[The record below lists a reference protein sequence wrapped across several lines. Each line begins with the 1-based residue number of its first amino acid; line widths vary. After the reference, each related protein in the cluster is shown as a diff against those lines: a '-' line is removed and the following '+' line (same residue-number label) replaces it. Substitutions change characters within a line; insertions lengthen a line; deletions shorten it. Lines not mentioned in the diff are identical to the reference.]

1 MGFLDTIANL
11 IWARIKPEIDEM
23 QATAKTELDEWQA
36 LAQKELDEW
45 QTLAETQLDE
55 WRTEAMAMLK
65 EALPEMAGKIAEQAV
80 LTTFA
85 HTQVDEA
92 ANAVSGVITDIVG
105 RLGFPFRR

>member
-23 QATAKTELDEWQA
+23 QATAKTELDEWQV
-36 LAQKELDEW
+36 
-45 QTLAETQLDE
+45 LAETQLDE

-80 LTTFA
+80 LTTFE

>member
-36 LAQKELDEW
+36 LA
-45 QTLAETQLDE
+45 ETQLDE
-55 WRTEAMAMLK
+55 WRTDAMTMLS
-65 EALPEMAGKIAEQAV
+65 EALPEMAGAVAEQAV
-80 LTTFA
+80 KTVFE

-92 ANAVSGVITDIVG
+92 ADAVSGVITDIVN
-105 RLGFPFRR
+105 RLPRFPFLNGGK